1 MILLKQDSASVSLV
15 LTDHEQGAVAS
26 EMASDAGAG
35 ISTERSPDLVLPN
48 NPGCLLQRQAL
59 SDSHRDAA
67 TILPVG
73 EASGTVPCQ
82 AIPERAFS

>member
-1 MILLKQDSASVSLV
+1 MSLLKQDSASVSLV

-26 EMASDAGAG
+26 EMASDARAG
-35 ISTERSPDLVLPN
+35 TTSERSPDLVLPN
-48 NPGCLLQRQAL
+48 NHERDAGCLLQRQAL

-73 EASGTVPCQ
+73 EASGTVPC
-82 AIPERAFS
+82 